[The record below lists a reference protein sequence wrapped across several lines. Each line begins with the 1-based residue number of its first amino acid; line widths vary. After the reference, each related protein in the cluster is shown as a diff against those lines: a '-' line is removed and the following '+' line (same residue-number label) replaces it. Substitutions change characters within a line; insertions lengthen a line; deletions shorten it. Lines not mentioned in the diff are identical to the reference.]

1 MQNNMSGK
9 QPIWI
14 LSDDFKNQFTPS
26 ELTALIARAGEP
38 ASGCADMELR
48 SCTGFR
54 AGAAAA
60 RFLKQWEIARAAQ
73 ACGIALRRPIA
84 IGCCKRLGFIREA
97 YLVVETIPAGLSLK
111 DCLDRHGPR
120 PDFINLPEDRD
131 LMDLFAAFAAQLRK
145 VCRLSVDFHLG
156 DVLLRV
162 DAEGRPC
169 LYLADMDKVALKR
182 PGTGRTRIDNLRML
196 DAVLWGRAPSR
207 AQLLFMRMYL
217 RRLADWCE
225 TVLRACRRLADM
237 PGELRFFSGR
247 CGKDADMRKLA
258 LRDLR
263 GYMKRGEH
271 EAALLRLLEDP
282 DALFSRHD
290 ATILKN
296 SRTTAALLLQAPE
309 LAWPV
314 YLKRYN
320 FKGPLFAC
328 KYLLRRSRAQRAAQ
342 TACALRARD
351 VPTPEVLAFLDRRR
365 FGFLQA
371 AYLLTRA
378 LPGAEGLDQYA
389 EKRFPGWQ
397 PDEKRI
403 FIAHLAAMLKAA
415 HGQGMLHGDLKAKNI
430 LVAADGRGSEK
441 IYFIDLDATRLRA
454 AAPLSER
461 CRDLARLNCS
471 FLNTALVSR
480 THRLLFL
487 HHYVEGDPQAGLKD
501 AWNMVLELSWRKLLK
516 SQRAFIS
523 QGIVLIA
530 LALLRLS
537 M

>member
-1 MQNNMSGK
+1 MSGK
-9 QPIWI
+9 QPTWI
-14 LSDDFKNQFTPS
+14 LAEDFKNQFIPAQLS
-26 ELTALIARAGEP
+26 GLITGDGAP

-54 AGAAAA
+54 AAA
-60 RFLKQWEIARAAQ
+60 RFFKQWEIARAVQ
-73 ACGIALRRPIA
+73 ARGIGLRRPIA
-84 IGCCKRLGFIREA
+84 IGCRKSLGCISAA
-97 YLVVETIPAGLSLK
+97 YLVVETIPGSMPLK
-111 DCLDRHGPR
+111 DFLDRHGPR
-120 PDFINLPEDRD
+120 PDFIGLPDNRD
-131 LMDLFAAFAAQLRK
+131 LMDVFSAFAAQLRK
-145 VCRLSVDFHLG
+145 VCLLSADFHLG
-156 DVLLRV
+156 DVLIRV
-162 DAEGRPC
+162 AADGAPC
-169 LYLADMDKVALKR
+169 LYLADLGKMELRR
-182 PGTGRTRIDNLRML
+182 PGAGRTRIDNLRML
-196 DAVLWGRAPSR
+196 DAVLWGRGPSR

-217 RRLADWCE
+217 RRLADWRE
-225 TVLRACRRLADM
+225 TVLRAGKRLADM

-258 LRDLR
+258 LRDMR

-271 EAALLRLLEDP
+271 EAALLRLLEAP
-282 DALFSRHD
+282 DAVFNRPD
-290 ATILKN
+290 AVILKN

-309 LAWPV
+309 IVWPV

-320 FKGPLFAC
+320 SKGPLFAF
-328 KYLLRRSRAQRAAQ
+328 KYLLRRSRAQRAWQ

-351 VPTPEVLAFLDRRR
+351 APTPEVLAFLDRRR

-378 LPGAEGLDQYA
+378 LPGAEGLDRYV

-397 PDEKRI
+397 PDEKRA
-403 FIAHLAAMLKAA
+403 FIGRLAGVLKAA
-415 HGQGMLHGDLKAKNI
+415 HRQGVLHGDLKAKNI
-430 LVAADGRGSEK
+430 LVAADGRGGEK
-441 IYFIDLDATRLRA
+441 IWFIDLDAARLRA

-501 AWNMVLELSWRKLLK
+501 AWRLVLEHSWRKLLK
-516 SQRAFIS
+516 SGRAFTS
-523 QGIVLIA
+523 
-530 LALLRLS
+530 
-537 M
+537 